1 MISKLNN
8 MIKSQCQCCKK
19 LNTPECNQVINYDG
33 MSCPSYMKK
42 IDLTKERED
51 KSESLEENIVND
63 SSNIT
68 IKYTPELLK
77 QTTSIHGWLAFFLV
91 AMTLGGIISA
101 IYPIVTLDLS
111 VYGGSWSLAFSDIVL
126 GFMLLGVAIYAD
138 IAFCKRLPNAVFIA
152 KIYVVLV
159 CITNLI
165 SLIVGEFDNSGLNT
179 LSQAL
184 RGVVWGIVWFLY
196 LCNSKQVETII
207 PKEYRKTTSKDY
219 ILLVSIVVIPVFFIA
234 IALGDVRNNF
244 AESEKMMI
252 DSSLLEYDEHTD
264 GRIIFKKP
272 NHFTCTRQE
281 VDGIIFHFL
290 ENSYTGI
297 TIASEYNTDD
307 SKKIFI
313 DYWNSFK
320 DESVEDW
327 NSNIIK
333 DEQININGNTGWFRT
348 VEFTRNY
355 FNNLYWEFI
364 MIVDKKTEKTCII
377 SSWTSDYDEDN
388 LSDLLNSIRF
398 SL

>member
-1 MISKLNN
+1 
-8 MIKSQCQCCKK
+8 MIKSQCECCKK
-19 LNTPECNQVINYDG
+19 LNTSECNQVINFDG
-33 MSCPSYMKK
+33 TSCPSYIKK
-42 IDLTKERED
+42 IDLTKKNED
-51 KSESLEENIVND
+51 KSESFEENIVND
-63 SSNIT
+63 VNNTT
-68 IKYTPELLK
+68 IQYTPELLK
-77 QTTSIHGWLAFFLV
+77 QTTKIHGWLAFFLV

-101 IYPIVTLDLS
+101 IYPIVTIDLS

-184 RGVVWGIVWFLY
+184 RGVVWGVVWFLY

-219 ILLVSIVVIPVFFIA
+219 ILLASIVVIPIFFIA
-234 IALGDVRNNF
+234 IALGEVRNDR
-244 AESEKMMI
+244 EVSEKMMI
-252 DSSLLEYDEHTD
+252 DSSLLEYDEYTD

-272 NHFTCTRQE
+272 SHFTCTRQE
-281 VDGIIFHFL
+281 ADGIIFHIL
-290 ENSYTGI
+290 EKSYTGI
-297 TIASEYNTDD
+297 TVASEYNTDD

-313 DYWNSFK
+313 DYWNGFK